1 MQNNKKIVKPQDG
14 LSGFLEHFTNDVS
27 SGFLVFLIA
36 LPLSL
41 GIAKASDFPP
51 IMGLITAMIG
61 GLVVSLFSGSL
72 LTIKGPAA
80 GLIVIVAGSVS
91 DFGKGDAILGWQLAL
106 GALFVAGFVQ
116 ILFGL
121 IKMGSLADFFPLSA
135 VHGMLAAIGI
145 IIMSKQIHVLLGVN
159 PLYSNGRPMIDPIL
173 LLRNLPA
180 TISKADV
187 NAAIIGF
194 VSLFIV
200 LFWSKIPI
208 GKFRKIPAP
217 LVVLLLSIPL
227 AKFLNV
233 NPTQLIQF
241 DQNLGDALNINVRFN
256 GIQQFGTFFQYVLM
270 FALVG
275 SLESLLTVKAIDQLD
290 PYQRK
295 SNANK
300 DLVAVGIGNMICSVL
315 GGLPMI
321 AEVARSSANVNQGAK
336 TRWSNFF
343 HGVFVF
349 VFLLTDIQFSGLIP
363 YSALAAMLIGVGV
376 KLASPKELGRMAKI
390 GPEQLLVFCVTIAV
404 TLFTDLLIGISIGI
418 LVKLLSQ
425 FLLGVPLKS
434 TFKANVVVSQAHVR
448 ITGAAVFSNWLG
460 IKRSIDQ
467 FQPSDI
473 LTIDFSQC
481 NVVDH
486 TVMDHMIH
494 LENEFHHAGGTLLI
508 LGLEQLT
515 SVSASQHPLS
525 TRKRERANR
534 LDHFGNSMTR

>member
-1 MQNNKKIVKPQDG
+1 
-14 LSGFLEHFTNDVS
+14 
-27 SGFLVFLIA
+27 
-36 LPLSL
+36 
-41 GIAKASDFPP
+41 
-51 IMGLITAMIG
+51 
-61 GLVVSLFSGSL
+61 
-72 LTIKGPAA
+72 
-80 GLIVIVAGSVS
+80 
-91 DFGKGDAILGWQLAL
+91 
-106 GALFVAGFVQ
+106 
-116 ILFGL
+116 
-121 IKMGSLADFFPLSA
+121 
-135 VHGMLAAIGI
+135 
-145 IIMSKQIHVLLGVN
+145 
-159 PLYSNGRPMIDPIL
+159 
-173 LLRNLPA
+173 
-180 TISKADV
+180 
-187 NAAIIGF
+187 
-194 VSLFIV
+194 
-200 LFWSKIPI
+200 
-208 GKFRKIPAP
+208 
-217 LVVLLLSIPL
+217 
-227 AKFLNV
+227 
-233 NPTQLIQF
+233 
-241 DQNLGDALNINVRFN
+241 
-256 GIQQFGTFFQYVLM
+256 
-270 FALVG
+270 
-275 SLESLLTVKAIDQLD
+275 
-290 PYQRK
+290 
-295 SNANK
+295 
-300 DLVAVGIGNMICSVL
+300 MICSVL